1 MRVVKRVVGLVPLGC
16 QVRRDRLQVASEV
29 KADERLPGGERPVKT
44 RPLIDCDELST
55 AACTAAGC

>member
-1 MRVVKRVVGLVPLGC
+1 
-16 QVRRDRLQVASEV
+16 V